1 MVRSGEKTQWLLFW
15 QLAIFSTISA
25 STRQEQEFWHL
36 KTCFTSSMTMKL
48 LIFNTGN
55 AMSVYFCNILFIR
68 TIYPKSYPIS
78 SLHKHTHTHTY
89 RMPDFVAWF
98 CEKKFWSF
106 QKSKNRLHKASHS
119 SIECVVRITAR
130 PSMVLEILIS
140 SGRRWVVPYF
150 PEKNKTLQIPN
161 NSHLPHLPFFL
172 KKKLSWSWK
181 RFIFQV
187 FSSCVT
193 WCFR

>member
-1 MVRSGEKTQWLLFW
+1 MRKNVNRWSWYITSISTLCHHPSHYLTQVCKGTLPQRYWFSTNEYWRMVRSGEKTQWLLFW

-78 SLHKHTHTHTY
+78 SLHKHTHTHTHTECLILL
-89 RMPDFVAWF
+89 PDFVRRNF
-98 CEKKFWSF
+98 GHF
-106 QKSKNRLHKASHS
+106 KNP
-119 SIECVVRITAR
+119 RIDYTKLR
-130 PSMVLEILIS
+130 
-140 SGRRWVVPYF
+140 
-150 PEKNKTLQIPN
+150 TLP
-161 NSHLPHLPFFL
+161 
-172 KKKLSWSWK
+172 
-181 RFIFQV
+181 
-187 FSSCVT
+187 
-193 WCFR
+193 